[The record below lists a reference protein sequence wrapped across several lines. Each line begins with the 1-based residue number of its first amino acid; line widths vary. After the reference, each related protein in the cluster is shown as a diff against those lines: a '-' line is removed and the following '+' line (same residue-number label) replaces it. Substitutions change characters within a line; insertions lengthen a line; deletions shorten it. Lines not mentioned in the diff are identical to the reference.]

1 VPNKDAALS
10 RTDYGA
16 FGINQLDEI
25 AGYKVGKN
33 PDQPRSLPYNPGI
46 FDGNK
51 WVVFDIAKLY
61 PRGTRQGVYADR
73 FILNAINDFGYTV
86 GYKYRYG
93 LAGTSAILI
102 DVNDASDVVYL
113 PTPAGGWA
121 ADINGNYMIVGT
133 TGSNSRSVP
142 VINAQAFLY
151 DYALNNLLILP
162 VLDAGLRS
170 GAFDINEINEINQ
183 VVGSSKSASGYHTFI
198 WDKTDGIVDLNNTVN
213 EPGWVLS
220 SAIAIIDNGDITGT
234 GLHQD
239 GMVHGFVLSNST
251 VSVPPPVLNQPH
263 EAVASASVYSGK
275 AALMVTFHA
284 FSSTDPDC
292 TVVGYSWD
300 FKDGSFSTEVNPS
313 HEFLNPG
320 KYLVT
325 LTVTDNQGLANS
337 TQVEI
342 SVRNR
347 KRN

>member
-1 VPNKDAALS
+1 MPNKDAALS

-162 VLDAGLRS
+162 VLDGGLRS
-170 GAFDINEINEINQ
+170 NAYDINENNQ
-183 VVGSSKSASGYHTFI
+183 VVGSSETASGNHAFI
-198 WDKTDGIVDLNNTVN
+198 WDKTDGIIVDLSITVN
-213 EPGWVLS
+213 KPGWVVLS
-220 SAIAIIDNGDITGT
+220 SATAINDNGDITGT
-234 GLHQD
+234 GMLED
-239 GMVHGFVLSNST
+239 GTVHGFVLSNST
-251 VSVPPPVLNQPH
+251 ISVPPPVQNQPP
-263 EAVASASVYSGK
+263 EAVANASVYSGK
-275 AALMVTFHA
+275 AVLMVDFDA
-284 FSSTDPDC
+284 SGSTDPDG
-292 TVVGYSWD
+292 TIAGYSWD

-313 HEFLNPG
+313 HEFINSG

-325 LTVTDNQGLANS
+325 LTVTDNQGLTNS
-337 TQVEI
+337 TQVKI
-342 SVRNR
+342 TVRNR
-347 KRN
+347 KRK